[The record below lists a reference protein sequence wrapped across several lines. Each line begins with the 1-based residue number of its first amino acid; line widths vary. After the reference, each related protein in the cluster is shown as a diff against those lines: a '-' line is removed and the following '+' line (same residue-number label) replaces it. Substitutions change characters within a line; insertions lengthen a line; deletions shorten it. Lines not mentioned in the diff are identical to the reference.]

1 MEQQDQKDC
10 DKTINEGL
18 SRFLGPPIKQPTLS
32 TSDNDIDG
40 HFDSLTSHLQRL
52 SKTPLIFHEP
62 MMKAVELLTERFA
75 QYQKWHS
82 LRETGTNGSDCGL
95 EEFAN
100 LTKIMLSFA
109 VIHLLDFRK
118 TKDLDADD
126 NEQDIVWDVANIPS
140 HSPRNKFFQGQWLQ
154 LFEDP
159 VNREMFDNLSEAID
173 KKKYTILC
181 TFTFDL
187 KEDDP
192 LYLKFKQTQLSSVIQ
207 LELDKIDAHRLV
219 IARRTFETYKN
230 LLGKNEFTFAV
241 NMSVFPYMITFN
253 RPYPK
258 AIAKCDE

>member
-1 MEQQDQKDC
+1 MEQQNQKDC

-40 HFDSLTSHLQRL
+40 HFDSLTSRLQRL

-95 EEFAN
+95 EDFAN

-126 NEQDIVWDVANIPS
+126 NEQLDQRKSGPLRWQTS
-140 HSPRNKFFQGQWLQ
+140 RHTRQETKFFKGSGC
-154 LFEDP
+154 
-159 VNREMFDNLSEAID
+159 N
-173 KKKYTILC
+173 C
-181 TFTFDL
+181 L
-187 KEDDP
+187 KIP
-192 LYLKFKQTQLSSVIQ
+192 
-207 LELDKIDAHRLV
+207 
-219 IARRTFETYKN
+219 
-230 LLGKNEFTFAV
+230 
-241 NMSVFPYMITFN
+241 
-253 RPYPK
+253 
-258 AIAKCDE
+258 